1 MRPGWEGVEER
12 VCLGSRGKERSRSV
26 RSDSVGWA
34 RGATGSLYVELEVVA
49 LCGGAPSWVSR
60 APTVPQGVYLF
71 KSGPGCFPASELPP
85 WSYRTGISE
94 EQAIVLSV
102 SG

>member
-1 MRPGWEGVEER
+1 MPWVTWEREEPSVRLDGGGWERE
-12 VCLGSRGKERSRSV
+12 
-26 RSDSVGWA
+26 
-34 RGATGSLYVELEVVA
+34 ATGSLYVELGVVA
-49 LCGGAPSWVSR
+49 LCSGAHSWVSR
-60 APTVPQGVYLF
+60 APTVPQCVYLF

-85 WSYRTGISE
+85 WSYRMGISE